1 MKTEVVQ
8 WRCRCGTSSVGR
20 TLARAD
26 PQHGLN
32 QAQWSKPT
40 ISAQKREKGP
50 KVKVTLSYLITATY
64 GMKVLCDNTK
74 NQ

>member
-1 MKTEVVQ
+1 MKKEVVQ
-8 WRCRCGTSSVGR
+8 WRCRCGMSGVGR

-40 ISAQKREKGP
+40 ISAQVEAKRP
-50 KVKVTLSYLITATY
+50 
-64 GMKVLCDNTK
+64 
-74 NQ
+74 